1 MTLFGFGKKKESS
14 CPEIKNRILSAKV
27 LGSGCASCHTLY
39 KNTKSAFS
47 AMEIP
52 VEVEYITDMETIMN
66 YGVMSMPVLVIN
78 EKVLSSGKVLKA
90 AEIETL
96 LQQSDI

>member
-1 MTLFGFGKKKESS
+1 MILFSFGKKKKSS

-52 VEVEYITDMETIMN
+52 VEVE
-66 YGVMSMPVLVIN
+66 
-78 EKVLSSGKVLKA
+78 
-90 AEIETL
+90 
-96 LQQSDI
+96 